1 MTEPRASQSD
11 LTQRRPFAG
20 TAVWVT
26 DATLAP
32 LSR

>member
-26 DATLAP
+26 VKG
-32 LSR
+32 S